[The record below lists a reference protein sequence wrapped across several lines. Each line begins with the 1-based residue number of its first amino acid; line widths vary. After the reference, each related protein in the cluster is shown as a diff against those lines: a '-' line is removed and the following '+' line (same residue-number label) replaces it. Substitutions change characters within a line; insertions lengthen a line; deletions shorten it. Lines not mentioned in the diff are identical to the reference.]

1 MSVLKLLAQDN
12 FITYSKVVANKIGV
26 NSAILLGALCSY
38 QNSFNNDAFFKEQE
52 KISDDTCLSIYE
64 IRQATKKLVDCGI
77 LEIERKGLPAKN
89 YYFIVEDKLFEIL
102 SARCEKFKHLD
113 IKNLDII
120 NNNTKNNNTKNNNTM
135 SNNAREDVD
144 KNLYIVDSII
154 EKGTS
159 VGQCPNII
167 FNSNSISLS
176 NSKSEGGM
184 GETKA
189 EKTDIEYAVSSPTS
203 STSQNPHPK
212 KEIKELKP
220 NKPIPPIQ
228 EETEKP
234 FDINEETPMERFIK
248 KWGLNALNTSPYEY
262 AKLGGID
269 WDKLSE
275 KIETSNFLKQQKSLT
290 FFTKNYYAIL
300 EGYYDDYK
308 KPNPQRPLSNNERIA
323 QKIDEEKE
331 RKHKEWQQ
339 YEEEAR
345 KAKERQRRKL

>member
-52 KISDDTCLSIYE
+52 KISEDTCLSIYE

-89 YYFIVEDKLFEIL
+89 YYFIVEDKLFKIL
-102 SARCEKFKHLD
+102 STRCEKFKHLD
-113 IKNLDII
+113 TKNLDII
-120 NNNTKNNNTKNNNTM
+120 NNNTNNNNTKNNKM
-135 SNNAREDVD
+135 SNNVRNDNDVS
-144 KNLYIVDSII
+144 YHESYH
-154 EKGTS
+154 E
-159 VGQCPNII
+159 
-167 FNSNSISLS
+167 
-176 NSKSEGGM
+176 
-184 GETKA
+184 
-189 EKTDIEYAVSSPTS
+189 S

-228 EETEKP
+228 EETEKT